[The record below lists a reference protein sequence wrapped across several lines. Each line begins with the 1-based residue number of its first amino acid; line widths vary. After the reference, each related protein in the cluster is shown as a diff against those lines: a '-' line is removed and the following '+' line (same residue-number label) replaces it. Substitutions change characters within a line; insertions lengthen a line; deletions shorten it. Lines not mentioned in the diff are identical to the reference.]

1 MSEEIHPHNKYYQ
14 RLTENKI
21 EREVAQNK
29 DLESQIE
36 SLKKDI
42 KKLENKINNSDN
54 NKLVE
59 NIHKLDLRIHSVEV
73 TQGGQEKKWNMF
85 INFGIQL
92 LWVIM
97 AAYLLFK
104 LGLEAPL

>member
-54 NKLVE
+54 NK
-59 NIHKLDLRIHSVEV
+59 V
-73 TQGGQEKKWNMF
+73 TQDGKEKKWNMF